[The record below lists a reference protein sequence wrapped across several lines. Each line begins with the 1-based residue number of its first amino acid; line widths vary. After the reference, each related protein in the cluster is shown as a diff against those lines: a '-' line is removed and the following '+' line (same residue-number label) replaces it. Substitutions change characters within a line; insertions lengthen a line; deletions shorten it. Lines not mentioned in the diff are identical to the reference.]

1 MLKVDNLSVAFG
13 QSMAVNGIN
22 FSLEGNQILGIV
34 GESGSGKSV
43 TSLSIMGL
51 LPKNARIT
59 NGSIW
64 FEPPGCI
71 PVNLVGINP
80 EQHRQL
86 RGKSIAMIFQE
97 PHTCLNPSMRCG
109 VQLVE
114 ALELHAGLK
123 GKPAVKQCL
132 SLLSEMQLPDPET
145 ISRSY
150 PHQLSGGQ
158 KQRVM
163 IAMAL
168 AGKPKLLI
176 ADEPTTALDVT
187 VQKGILELL
196 LSLRNRYGMGIIFI
210 SHDLSVVEQVADRVL
225 VMRNG
230 MMVEEGKAEDILQK
244 PQHPYT
250 RELIGFRREIYSPGN
265 SSKTRNEGGGVVFS
279 VNSLTVRYEKSN
291 RLSAGKAK
299 NQIRAVSNV
308 SFSIHE
314 GETLGLVGESGSG
327 KSTIGRT
334 LLRLIGN
341 YSGQI
346 AYKGKPLN
354 GFTTQQLKEFR
365 REVQLIFQD
374 PYSSLNPRLTIGQAL
389 VEPVVVHGLA
399 GKNEAKS
406 RVLELLDRV
415 KLPADS
421 FYRFPHEFSGG
432 QRQRLVIARAL
443 TLQPKVLICDEII
456 SALDIAIQVQ
466 ILNLLEELKRDFN
479 LTYLFISHDL
489 GVVRHISNRVIVLK
503 EGTIDEE
510 GPAEAIFAQPK
521 STYTKTL
528 IAAMPQLLA

>member
-13 QSMAVNGIN
+13 QNMAVNGIS
-22 FSLEGNQILGIV
+22 FSLDDNQILGIV

-51 LPKNARIT
+51 LPQNARIT

-64 FEPPGCI
+64 FEPPVGH

-80 EQHRQL
+80 ELHRQL

-109 VQLVE
+109 NQLVE
-114 ALELHAGLK
+114 ALELHTGLK
-123 GKPAVKQCL
+123 GKPAVKKCL
-132 SLLSEMQLPDPET
+132 SLLTEMQLSQPEK
-145 ISRSY
+145 IFRSY

-187 VQKGILELL
+187 VQRGILELL

-225 VMRNG
+225 VMKNG
-230 MMVEEGKAEDILQK
+230 EVVEEGTTEHILQK

-250 RELIGFRREIYSPGN
+250 RELIGFRKEIYSPGN
-265 SSKTRNEGGGVVFS
+265 TPTTKEEVGCEIFS
-279 VNSLTVRYEKSN
+279 VSSLTVRYEKSN
-291 RLSAGKAK
+291 KLSGTKTK
-299 NQIRAVSNV
+299 NLFKAVSNV
-308 SFSIHE
+308 NFSIME

-334 LLRLIGN
+334 LLRLIRS
-341 YSGQI
+341 YSGQVT
-346 AYKGKPLN
+346 YRGKPLN
-354 GFTTQQLKEFR
+354 GFTREQLQVFR

-389 VEPVVVHGLA
+389 IEPIVVHGLA
-399 GKNEAKS
+399 GKNEAKT

-466 ILNLLEELKRDFN
+466 ILNLLDELKRDFN

-489 GVVRHISNRVIVLK
+489 GVVRHISNRVIVLR
-503 EGTIDEE
+503 EGTVEEE
-510 GPAEAIFAQPK
+510 GSAESIFAQPK
-521 STYTKTL
+521 SPYTQAL
-528 IAAMPQLLA
+528 IAAMPQLP